1 VEILCIEHDVSDIRL
16 QWFFFDKIFHF
27 FNPQNWGEFGSFC
40 CFKWVVFAK
49 KNYITK
55 LKRKTLLS
63 TSFLKKKGK
72 IKETN
77 ILFVKSKRCQQPNYT
92 TSLF

>member
-1 VEILCIEHDVSDIRL
+1 MI
-16 QWFFFDKIFHF
+16 FFDKIFHF

-40 CFKWVVFAK
+40 CLECTFSLWGGGVCQ

-55 LKRKTLLS
+55 LKRKTLFS
-63 TSFLKKKGK
+63 TSFKKKKRK

-77 ILFVKSKRCQQPNYT
+77 ILFVKSKRCQQPNYIT
-92 TSLF
+92 RLF

>member
-1 VEILCIEHDVSDIRL
+1 
-16 QWFFFDKIFHF
+16 
-27 FNPQNWGEFGSFC
+27 
-40 CFKWVVFAK
+40 VVFAK

-77 ILFVKSKRCQQPNYT
+77 ILFVKSKRCQQPNYM